1 MRFLLD
7 ESADARLQPYLTSQG
22 YDASRIAREHPAG
35 LPDREVLAI
44 AAAERRILL
53 TADHDF
59 GELVFHHGQP
69 HQGVI
74 LFRLGDY
81 AAVELWIERLEYVL
95 QHYGS
100 ELDQFIVVTRRRVRV
115 RRQADKR
122 P

>member
-1 MRFLLD
+1 VKFLLD
-7 ESADARLQPYLTSQG
+7 ESADARLQPYLRSQG
-22 YDASRIAREHPAG
+22 YDASRVAREHPAG
-35 LPDREVLAI
+35 LPDREVLGLAK
-44 AAAERRILL
+44 AEQRILL

-59 GELVFHHGQP
+59 GDLVFRQGEP

-81 AAVELWIERLEYVL
+81 AEIELWIERLKYVL

-115 RRQADKR
+115 RRYADER
-122 P
+122 A